1 MTVGPD
7 SYSCSMQTNLDRINP
22 FNTFVKAPKILN
34 ITAFVEAAELLIS
47 FLGKPFVEMIK
58 ET

>member
-1 MTVGPD
+1 
-7 SYSCSMQTNLDRINP
+7 MQTNLDRINP

-58 ET
+58 KT